1 MSEDH
6 KISRR
11 KLVKVSGASLAT
23 ALVAGCGGNG
33 GGEGTTGS
41 GEGTTP
47 GGEETMGEETGTAET
62 ETAETG
68 TAETET
74 AETGTAETETATPA
88 ESFVLGGE
96 QSGWQGQEPQAIAG
110 ETNPTLSMEAG
121 TTYEITWE
129 NLDGTEHELIIETES
144 GEQLA
149 ATESASEQGA
159 TRSLTFEATT
169 EAASYYCEYHP
180 ESMRGDVSVS
190 EAETETAETGTAE
203 TTTSS

>member
-1 MSEDH
+1 MSDNG
-6 KISRR
+6 KLSRR
-11 KLVKVSGASLAT
+11 KLVKVSGASLAA

-33 GGEGTTGS
+33 GGEGGTTT

-47 GGEETMGEETGTAET
+47 GGEETTAET

-74 AETGTAETETATPA
+74 AETGTAETETAASTA
-88 ESFVLGGE
+88 AQSYVLGGE
-96 QSGWQGQEPQAIAG
+96 QSGWKGREPATIAE
-110 ETNPTLSMEAG
+110 ETNPTLSMVAG
-121 TTYEITWE
+121 RTYEITWE
-129 NLDGTEHELIIETES
+129 NLDGMEHELIIETES

-149 ATESASEQGA
+149 ATESTTEQGA
-159 TRSLTFEATT
+159 TRSLTFEATS

-180 ESMRGDVSVS
+180 ESMRGEIMVSQPGTETV
-190 EAETETAETGTAE
+190 TETAA